1 MEMWACLLYD
11 VLYSLK
17 PTGFI
22 NMRSINKK
30 SKVHRAAYDC
40 DKDRCVV
47 VYGMQVDYRVTITQ
61 TGKHPTTLFVLSVST
76 DPSLHCLLIY
86 LVVKYLVHNE
96 SQNLGPS
103 VSRCGE
109 YTAFVL

>member
-1 MEMWACLLYD
+1 
-11 VLYSLK
+11 
-17 PTGFI
+17 
-22 NMRSINKK
+22 MRSINKK
-30 SKVHRAAYDC
+30 QKVHRAAYNS

-61 TGKHPTTLFVLSVST
+61 TGKHQTTLFVLSVST
-76 DPSLHCLLIY
+76 DPSLHCPLVC
-86 LVVKYLVHNE
+86 LVVKYPVHNE
-96 SQNLGPS
+96 SENLGPS

>member
-1 MEMWACLLYD
+1 
-11 VLYSLK
+11 
-17 PTGFI
+17 
-22 NMRSINKK
+22 MRSINKK
-30 SKVHRAAYDC
+30 QKVHRAAYDS

-47 VYGMQVDYRVTITQ
+47 VYEMQVDYRVTITQ
-61 TGKHPTTLFVLSVST
+61 IGKHQTTLFLLSVST
-76 DPSLHCLLIY
+76 DASLRCLLVC
-86 LVVKYLVHNE
+86 LVVNYPVRNE